1 MRIRP
6 GSVGDFP
13 VFARLLNDHNMHLR
27 GEVLWETDEL
37 AATLISATGAPV
49 DNDRYIE
56 VEGVPVAAIHAHLS
70 EPFTLGTFTLAA
82 PPHEQRAT
90 NVKLLLEAG
99 ERIVH
104 ARQEAGPHMVF
115 EVTVP
120 AEDAALL
127 AIVENAGYHLAYR
140 MTTLEAD
147 VFDAPAAGPPPDV
160 TISTFDVTRDL
171 ADGYRVIRETFPPD
185 LGQWHLSRRDY
196 EYVQL
201 NDPTALPGL
210 SLIARDR
217 QGPVAIALN
226 YLDTMQP
233 SSGFIGSLAVLP
245 RRQQEGIGTAMGLES
260 FERFRSRGWHHAR
273 LTTIFALDASNE
285 GNRFYRALGMR
296 PIFDDLMLRK
306 GAN

>member
-1 MRIRP
+1 MKIRP

-13 VFARLLNDHNMHLR
+13 VFARLLNEHNMRLR
-27 GEVLWETDEL
+27 GETLWDVDEL

-56 VEGVPVAAIHAHLS
+56 IDGVTVAAIHAHLS

-82 PPHEQRAT
+82 PPHPQRAT
-90 NVKLLLEAG
+90 SVRLLLDAG

-104 ARQEAGPHMVF
+104 SRQEAGPGMVF
-115 EVTVP
+115 EVAVP
-120 AEDAALL
+120 AEDPDLI
-127 AIVENAGYHLAYR
+127 AIVEAAGYHLVYR

-147 VFDAPAAGPPPDV
+147 VFDAPAATPPPDV
-160 TISTFDVTRDL
+160 TLSTFDVDRDL
-171 ADGYRVIRETFPPD
+171 EDGYQVIKQTFPPD
-185 LGQWHLSRRDY
+185 LGEWHLSRRDY
-196 EYVQL
+196 EYVQR

-210 SLIARDR
+210 SLIARDSD
-217 QGPVAIALN
+217 GPVAIALN

-245 RRQQEGIGTAMGLES
+245 RRQHEGIGTAVGLAS
-260 FERFRSRGWHHAR
+260 FERFRRQGWHHAR
-273 LTTIFALDASNE
+273 LTTIFALDATPE
-285 GNRFYRALGMR
+285 GNRFYTALGMR